1 MAQINRDSVVAAL
14 RNGFDQAQIAGAM
27 GVTDSAISQ
36 FISEHGL
43 AAVAA
48 QNSQFKEHDNK
59 LNALEESVL
68 DKLAK
73 VMNTAILDPIR
84 LAAVYK
90 TLNGA
95 KRRSLAEG
103 QTIQNINNVR
113 LVSLNLPRHV
123 EVKVGL
129 NANNEVI
136 EVEGRAINTLP
147 AGKLVEMTQLTSKIK
162 GSLGNA
168 SKPSIAEIL

>member
-1 MAQINRDSVVAAL
+1 MGHINKDSVIAAL
-14 RNGFDQAQIAGAM
+14 RNGFDQTQIAGAM

-36 FISEHGL
+36 FIAEHGL

-59 LNALEESVL
+59 LNALEEAVL
-68 DKLAK
+68 DKLGK
-73 VMNTAILDPIR
+73 VMQTAILDPIR
-84 LAAVYK
+84 LSAVYK
-90 TLNGA
+90 VLNSA

-113 LVSLNLPRHV
+113 LVSINLPKHV

-129 NANNEVI
+129 NSRNEVI
-136 EVEGRAINTLP
+136 EVEGRSINTLP
-147 AGKLVEMTQLTSKIK
+147 AGKLVEMTQSTSKIK
-162 GSLGNA
+162 GNLSHA
-168 SKPSIAEIL
+168 AKATIAEIL

>member
-1 MAQINRDSVVAAL
+1 MQINRDSVIAAL

-48 QNSQFKEHDNK
+48 QNSQFKQIDDK
-59 LNALEESVL
+59 LNKLEESVL
-68 DKLAK
+68 DKLEK
-73 VMNTAILDPIR
+73 TMKTAVLDPVR
-84 LAAVYK
+84 LSAVYK
-90 TLNGA
+90 VLNGA

-113 LVSLNLPRHV
+113 MVSLNLPRHV

-129 NANNEVI
+129 NSRNQVV

-147 AGKLVEMTQLTSKIK
+147 AGKLVELTQATSKIK
-162 GSLGNA
+162 GNLSHDKSA
-168 SKPSIAEIL
+168 IVDIL